1 MIAKFEFQTKEELAK
16 DILETLEKLNK
27 EKEPKRD
34 SAVAEYIKGLLEKQ
48 RQVKMIY
55 FKVKKD
61 ADALLKNELLT
72 RNELIKGDV
81 FSCKESKKE
90 MLSHWKAFFEKQEI
104 KKTDTY
110 WMFGCRW
117 QKERGQDDKK

>member
-1 MIAKFEFQTKEELAK
+1 
-16 DILETLEKLNK
+16 
-27 EKEPKRD
+27 
-34 SAVAEYIKGLLEKQ
+34 
-48 RQVKMIY
+48 MIY

-81 FSCKESKKE
+81 FSSTASTKEI
-90 MLSHWKAFFEKQEI
+90 LSHGKAFFEKQEI
-104 KKTDTY
+104 KNIDTD

-117 QKERGQDDKK
+117 QKERG

>member
-1 MIAKFEFQTKEELAK
+1 MDK
-16 DILETLEKLNK
+16 DIIEILEKLNK
-27 EKEPKRD
+27 EKEPKRK

-55 FKVKKD
+55 FKVKRD

-72 RNELIKGDV
+72 RKELIKGEV

-117 QKERGQDDKK
+117 QKERG